1 MATMQF
7 SSRPDWMELDMTM
20 AQIKA
25 LFTISQGEA
34 VPVNRIAEYL
44 GVGQP
49 TASHLV
55 DKLVRQGF
63 AGRSESATD
72 RRVTLVR
79 LTLKGEDLV
88 RRLYQGGEEQYRSW
102 VKQLTGEERKNLLSG
117 LQALDRVASMRAQSY
132 AVGTNKRSLK
142 STYRT
147 ESSILGLLD
156 ASICRIDAEPGLSW
170 KMVIH
175 KGSVKWKKKLY
186 LVKVVLK
193 CHVWVSGR

>member
-1 MATMQF
+1 MTEINDIEEIIRLHWSILTAMQF

-55 DKLVRQGF
+55 DKIVRQGL
-63 AGRSESATD
+63 AGRSEGPTD

-79 LTLKGEDLV
+79 LTPKGQDLV
-88 RRLYQGGEEQYRSW
+88 RRLYQGGEEQYRAW
-102 VKQLTGEERKNLLSG
+102 VEKLTAEERENLLSG
-117 LQALDRVASMRAQSY
+117 LQALARA
-132 AVGTNKRSLK
+132 
-142 STYRT
+142 
-147 ESSILGLLD
+147 
-156 ASICRIDAEPGLSW
+156 ASIPA
-170 KMVIH
+170 KT
-175 KGSVKWKKKLY
+175 
-186 LVKVVLK
+186 
-193 CHVWVSGR
+193 

>member
-1 MATMQF
+1 MADTSEIEEIIQLHWSILATMQF

-34 VPVNRIAEYL
+34 VPVSRIAEYL

-55 DKLVRQGF
+55 EKIVRQGL
-63 AGRSESATD
+63 ANRSEGPTD

-79 LTLKGEDLV
+79 LTPEGQDLV

-102 VKQLTGEERKNLLSG
+102 VRQLTDEERKKLLSG
-117 LQALDRVASMRAQSY
+117 LQALARA
-132 AVGTNKRSLK
+132 AATTNKSK
-142 STYRT
+142 
-147 ESSILGLLD
+147 
-156 ASICRIDAEPGLSW
+156 
-170 KMVIH
+170 
-175 KGSVKWKKKLY
+175 
-186 LVKVVLK
+186 
-193 CHVWVSGR
+193 

>member
-1 MATMQF
+1 MPEINEIDEIIHLHWSILATMQF

-55 DKLVRQGF
+55 EKLVHQGF
-63 AGRSESATD
+63 AGRSESPTD

-79 LTLKGEDLV
+79 LTSKGEDLV

-102 VKQLTGEERKNLLSG
+102 VRQLTDEERKNLLSG
-117 LQALDRVASMRAQSY
+117 LQALARVAS
-132 AVGTNKRSLK
+132 VPEKR
-142 STYRT
+142 
-147 ESSILGLLD
+147 
-156 ASICRIDAEPGLSW
+156 W
-170 KMVIH
+170 
-175 KGSVKWKKKLY
+175 
-186 LVKVVLK
+186 
-193 CHVWVSGR
+193 

>member
-1 MATMQF
+1 MAEPNDIEEIIRYHWSILTAMQF

-34 VPVNRIAEYL
+34 VPVSRIAEYL

-63 AGRSESATD
+63 AGRSESPTD

-79 LTLKGEDLV
+79 LTANGEDLV
-88 RRLYQGGEEQYRSW
+88 RRLYQGGEEQYRAW
-102 VKQLTGEERKNLLSG
+102 VKRLTHEERNNLLSG
-117 LQALDRVASMRAQSY
+117 LQALARVASIP
-132 AVGTNKRSLK
+132 TKSL
-142 STYRT
+142 
-147 ESSILGLLD
+147 
-156 ASICRIDAEPGLSW
+156 
-170 KMVIH
+170 
-175 KGSVKWKKKLY
+175 
-186 LVKVVLK
+186 
-193 CHVWVSGR
+193 

>member
-1 MATMQF
+1 MPEINDIEEIIRLHWSILTAMQF
-7 SSRPDWMELDMTM
+7 SSRPDWLELDMTM

-34 VPVNRIAEYL
+34 VPINRIAEYL

-63 AGRSESATD
+63 AERSESATD

-79 LTLKGEDLV
+79 LTTQGEDLV

-102 VKQLTGEERKNLLSG
+102 VKKLT
-117 LQALDRVASMRAQSY
+117 
-132 AVGTNKRSLK
+132 
-142 STYRT
+142 
-147 ESSILGLLD
+147 
-156 ASICRIDAEPGLSW
+156 
-170 KMVIH
+170 
-175 KGSVKWKKKLY
+175 
-186 LVKVVLK
+186 
-193 CHVWVSGR
+193 